1 MIVSPMIF
9 VSIHTVV
16 TVVVVQ
22 KGAPVVVPLLAH
34 ALMLTNVLIQQFVV
48 PIQSVRTLNSHT
60 LVLVTLVT
68 SMNLMV
74 HVLIL
79 TSVQ

>member
-34 ALMLTNVLIQQFVV
+34 ALMLTNVLTQQFVV

-60 LVLVTLVT
+60 LVLVTLAT
-68 SMNLMV
+68 PMKLMV
-74 HVLIL
+74 RVLIL